1 MALAPL
7 VGMIGAPL
15 LEGVVGGSVLGLSTG
30 ALGAGLSGL
39 TGLVQGK
46 DPISIGLD
54 ALGGYGGASGI
65 ANLAKSGQSAVA
77 MGAAD
82 AAKSAGSSA
91 AQSLIDD
98 AAMAGKGLMEISPTD
113 LATGYQTAA
122 APAAAGYLAANPSI
136 GLADSLSAGTKDL
149 LSPGGMGRFKA
160 ATGSS
165 ALSSLGVPAAGAL
178 MGAMSPTGSLMGL
191 TPTSN
196 SYTSQ
201 ESYYNGPFESL
212 ESVRQRARGYAE
224 GGDVKNVRSASG
236 PPALRDAVNRINN
249 SPNPVAA
256 ALLGDFDTNSLRNS
270 PNPGVDLFKAMAT
283 AGLGRIGKRIGKYE
297 SANEYGGLFEPL
309 EALRRRVRGYAEGG
323 ITDLRMAGGGA
334 FDARTKLPAY
344 DEPMDA
350 YAKGGVLS
358 GPGDGMSD
366 SIPATIA
373 NKQPARLADGEFI
386 IPADVVSHLGNG
398 STKAGAQRLYAMMD
412 KVRKAR
418 TGTTQQGKQINPKK
432 YLPA

>member
-122 APAAAGYLAANPSI
+122 APAAAGYLATNPSV
-136 GLADSLSAGTKDL
+136 GLADSLSAGAKDL
-149 LSPGGMGRFKA
+149 FSPGGMGRFKA

-196 SYTSQ
+196 SYTTQ
-201 ESYYNGPFESL
+201 ESYYNAPLESL

-224 GGDVKNVRSASG
+224 GG
-236 PPALRDAVNRINN
+236 
-249 SPNPVAA
+249 
-256 ALLGDFDTNSLRNS
+256 
-270 PNPGVDLFKAMAT
+270 
-283 AGLGRIGKRIGKYE
+283 
-297 SANEYGGLFEPL
+297 
-309 EALRRRVRGYAEGG
+309 
-323 ITDLRMAGGGA
+323 ITDLGMAGGGA

-358 GPGDGMSD
+358 GPGDGVSD
-366 SIPATIA
+366 SIPAVIGD
-373 NKQPARLADGEFI
+373 KQPARLADGEFV
-386 IPADVVSHLGNG
+386 IPARIVSELGNG
-398 STKAGAQRLYAMMD
+398 STKAGAQRLYEMMD
-412 KVRKAR
+412 RVKKRREKSVGKHSIAVDTKAY
-418 TGTTQQGKQINPKK
+418 KE
-432 YLPA
+432 LPA